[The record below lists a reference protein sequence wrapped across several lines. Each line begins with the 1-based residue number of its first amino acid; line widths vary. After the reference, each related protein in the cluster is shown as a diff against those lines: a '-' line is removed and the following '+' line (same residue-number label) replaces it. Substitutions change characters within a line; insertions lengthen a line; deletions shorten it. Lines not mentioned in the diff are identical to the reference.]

1 MSSIAN
7 SNNLLEENYS
17 WVDKRLQE
25 LYHGYAL
32 TMDNWEEFYDADLL
46 TENWAWVDAALEK
59 QCSSDFL
66 PCPAPLSWV
75 RYRSFERQHSIE
87 QRDRAE
93 LDIFDYSEEVERAFN
108 NYTYC
113 LATADECES
122 VSSSLDLNSDSDLD
136 LEEGEFYSNYGWY

>member
-59 QCSSDFL
+59 QCSTDFL

-87 QRDRAE
+87 KRDRAE
-93 LDIFDYSEEVERAFN
+93 SDIFDYSEEVERAFN

-122 VSSSLDLNSDSDLD
+122 VSSSSLDLNSDSD

>member
-1 MSSIAN
+1 MTCKCYTNNILHTTTMSSIANSN

-25 LYHGYAL
+25 LYYGYAI
-32 TMDNWEEFYDADLL
+32 TMDNWEEYYDAGLL

-59 QCSSDFL
+59 QCSTDFL

-87 QRDRAE
+87 K
-93 LDIFDYSEEVERAFN
+93 RAFN

-122 VSSSLDLNSDSDLD
+122 VSSSLDLNSDSDL
-136 LEEGEFYSNYGWY
+136 EEGEFYSNYGWY